1 MPEETKTLS
10 EYRDAMFRGAATG
23 PEVFLTFWLD
33 IKMRFKCILRLWN
46 VTADFD
52 LNEIM
57 KLKIALENCRDAF
70 CRFQGRGGGAVAD
83 SSTMHWF
90 SHSDIL
96 NLSWQSQW
104 CDGHRMGTMTDG
116 DKTEQLF
123 IVTVA

>member
-1 MPEETKTLS
+1 MPEEKPETKTLS

-57 KLKIALENCRDAF
+57 KLKIALENFRD
-70 CRFQGRGGGAVAD
+70 
-83 SSTMHWF
+83 WF